1 MITDVHEGRRI
12 KVVNQKSVTVRFN
25 ERHDTLPVV
34 TTLLETDDGTTTSFI
49 QGISRTE
56 VVVEFSTSF
65 SGYLHLQVFSAFTV
79 RT

>member
-12 KVVNQKSVTVRFN
+12 RVVNQRSVIVRFN
-25 ERHDTLPVV
+25 ERHDTIPVV
-34 TTLLETDDGTTTSFI
+34 TTLLETDDGTATSFI

-56 VVVEFSTSF
+56 VTVEFSTSF
-65 SGYLHLQVFSAFTV
+65 SGYLHLQAFSAFTV